1 MGDKQ
6 MRADRHQRTKKK
18 RWPSILLV
26 CLLLIGAVSGY
37 AYYQYKQGVNQ
48 SLKKI
53 NKDQKDTNVVYDF
66 EGKKDQYGD
75 TNVLLLGSDARGNE
89 KSRADTIMIAHYN
102 EDKRTFKLTSI
113 MRDSYVDIPGHGKHK
128 INSAFARGGPELMRQ
143 TIKENFDIDL
153 QYYAIVDFQGF
164 VQLID
169 EAFPQGVEIDVEKRM
184 QKNIYMTLEPG
195 LQRLNGTQLL
205 GYVRFRHD
213 AMSDF
218 GRVERQQKAIKAI
231 REQLSG
237 FQTITKL
244 PKLIGV
250 VSPYVNTNMDTSDML
265 FMAKDFFSDK
275 RGTLQTLRIPV
286 ENSFTEPRIKG
297 EGAVLD
303 IDVEKNKQALH
314 QFITQ

>member
-1 MGDKQ
+1 
-6 MRADRHQRTKKK
+6 MRADKHQNRKK
-18 RWPSILLV
+18 RRWTSILLV
-26 CLLLIGAVSGY
+26 FLLLIGAVAGY
-37 AYYQYKQGVNQ
+37 AYFQYKQGVNQ
-48 SLKKI
+48 SLNKI
-53 NKDQKDTNVVYDF
+53 NKDKKQANVVYTF

-75 TNVLLLGSDARGNE
+75 TNILLLGSDARGKE
-89 KSRADTIMIAHYN
+89 KARADMIMIAHYN
-102 EDKRTFKLTSI
+102 EDKGTFKLTSI
-113 MRDSYVDIPGHGKHK
+113 MRDSYVEIPGHGKHK
-128 INSAFARGGPELMRQ
+128 INSAFASGGPELMRQ
-143 TIKENFDIDL
+143 TIKQNFDIDL

-169 EAFPQGVEIDVEKRM
+169 EAFPDGVEIDVEKKM
-184 QKNIYMTLEPG
+184 EKNIYMTLEPG
-195 LQRLNGTQLL
+195 LQKLNGTQML

-213 AMSDF
+213 AIGDF

-231 REQLSG
+231 RDQLSG

-250 VSPYVNTNMDTSDML
+250 LSPYVNTNMATSDML
-265 FMAKDFFSDK
+265 FIGKDFFSNK
-275 RGTLQTLRIPV
+275 KGTMATLRIPV

-314 QFITQ
+314 QFIIQ

>member
-1 MGDKQ
+1 M
-6 MRADRHQRTKKK
+6 
-18 RWPSILLV
+18 LV
-26 CLLLIGAVSGY
+26 FLLLIGAVAGY
-37 AYYQYKQGVNQ
+37 AYFQYKQGVNQ
-48 SLKKI
+48 SLNKI
-53 NKDQKDTNVVYDF
+53 NKDKKQANVVYTF

-75 TNVLLLGSDARGNE
+75 TNILLLGSDARGKE
-89 KSRADTIMIAHYN
+89 KARADMIMIAHYN
-102 EDKRTFKLTSI
+102 EDKGTFKLTSI
-113 MRDSYVDIPGHGKHK
+113 MRDSYVEIPGHGKHK
-128 INSAFARGGPELMRQ
+128 INSAFASGGPELMRQ
-143 TIKENFDIDL
+143 TIKQNFDIDL

-169 EAFPQGVEIDVEKRM
+169 EAFPDGVEIDVEKKM
-184 QKNIYMTLEPG
+184 EKNIYMTLEPG
-195 LQRLNGTQLL
+195 LQKLNGTQML

-213 AMSDF
+213 AIGDF

-231 REQLSG
+231 RDQLSG

-250 VSPYVNTNMDTSDML
+250 LSPYVNTNMATSDML
-265 FMAKDFFSDK
+265 FIGKDFFSNK
-275 RGTLQTLRIPV
+275 KGTMATLRIPV

-314 QFITQ
+314 QFIIQ

>member
-1 MGDKQ
+1 
-6 MRADRHQRTKKK
+6 MRADKHQNRKKR

-26 CLLLIGAVSGY
+26 FLLLIGAVAGY
-37 AYYQYKQGVNQ
+37 AYFQYKQGVNQ

-53 NKDQKDTNVVYDF
+53 NKDNKQANVVYTF

-75 TNVLLLGSDARGNE
+75 TNILLLGSDARGKE
-89 KSRADTIMIAHYN
+89 KARADTIMIAHYN
-102 EDKRTFKLTSI
+102 EDKGTFKLTSI
-113 MRDSYVDIPGHGKHK
+113 MRDSYVEIPGYGKHK
-128 INSAFARGGPELMRQ
+128 INSAFASGGPELMRQ
-143 TIKENFDIDL
+143 TIKQNFDIDL

-169 EAFPQGVEIDVEKRM
+169 EAFPDGVEINVEKKM
-184 QKNIYMTLEPG
+184 EKNIYMTLEPG
-195 LQRLNGTQLL
+195 LQKLNGTQML

-213 AMSDF
+213 AIGDF

-231 REQLSG
+231 KDQLSG

-250 VSPYVNTNMDTSDML
+250 LSPYVNTNMATSDML
-265 FMAKDFFSDK
+265 FIGKDFFSNK
-275 RGTLQTLRIPV
+275 KGTMATLRIPV